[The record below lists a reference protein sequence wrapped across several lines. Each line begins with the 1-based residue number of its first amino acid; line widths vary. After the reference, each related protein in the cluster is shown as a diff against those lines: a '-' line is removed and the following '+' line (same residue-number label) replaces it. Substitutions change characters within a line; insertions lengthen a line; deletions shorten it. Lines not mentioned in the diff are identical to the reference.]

1 MRNPDARRPAPDA
14 RDPWIVTE
22 EDLEDIAVGAGILGT
37 GGGGNP
43 YRGKLLARRHVRA
56 GARVPVVPLH
66 GVPDDALGVSVGG
79 MGAPVIGIERIIRG
93 DEAYTALRALE
104 RRLGR
109 PVTHVVPGEVGGG
122 NSTIPLVVSALS
134 GLPVVDADGM
144 GRAFPELQQTTFFVE
159 GAPPSPAALCDYRHS
174 TVVFDGLPD
183 ARTLERVARAVTVA
197 MGGAASFAFAPMSGA
212 EMRRMAIPGTLSLA
226 RRVGAAVRAARR
238 AHADPVDAARTA
250 TGGRRLFHGK
260 VTDVHRRLVA
270 GFARGELLLEG
281 LGDARGRSLR
291 IAFQNENLIAWE
303 DGVDSLRSPFGLEP
317 SRAKPQAVAAT
328 APDLICLV
336 DETSAEP
343 VTTEVVRYGL
353 RVAVL
358 GIPAPPLLRTERAL
372 AVVGPRAFGYDVEYR
387 PLPGVYGGSR
397 Q

>member
-1 MRNPDARRPAPDA
+1 M
-14 RDPWIVTE
+14 WIVTE

-56 GARVPVVPLH
+56 GARVPVVPLDA
-66 GVPDDALGVSVGG
+66 VPDDALGVSVGG

-93 DEAYTALRALE
+93 DEAYVALRTLE

-109 PVTHVVPGEVGGG
+109 PVTHVVPGEVGGS
-122 NSTIPLVVSALS
+122 NSTIPMVVSALS

-144 GRAFPELQQTTFFVE
+144 GRAFPELQQTTFFIE
-159 GAPPSPAALCDYRHS
+159 GGRPSPAALCDYRHS
-174 TVVFDGLPD
+174 TTVFDELPD

-212 EMRRMAIPGTLSLA
+212 EMKRMAIPGTLSLA

-238 AHADPVDAARTA
+238 AHIDPVSAACDA
-250 TGGRRLFHGK
+250 TGGMRIFHGK

-270 GFARGELLLEG
+270 GFARGELRLDG
-281 LGDARGRSLR
+281 LGEWRGRSLR
-291 IAFQNENLIAWE
+291 VAFQNENLIAWE
-303 DGVDSLRSPFGLEP
+303 DD
-317 SRAKPQAVAAT
+317 AVAAT
-328 APDLICLV
+328 APDLVCLV
-336 DETSAEP
+336 DELTAEP

-358 GIPAPPLLRTERAL
+358 GIPAPPLLRTEQAL

-387 PLPGVYGGSR
+387 PLPGVYGGGR
-397 Q
+397 EG